1 MKYLKKFQTET
12 EYQEYKNGDEYIT
25 PNLSGIVYKDQIKYN
40 KYVNPT
46 KTFTIINN
54 VYTGTGSFT
63 EVKLKFDEGMT
74 WVDFMNSQYNT
85 VGIFDAYA
93 DNGAHIE
100 IFSQSYILGTSSGV
114 SDVKP
119 TDKIIANKTYYV
131 NVWSCFVAGT
141 QVLTSLD
148 GETKNIEDMSIGDD
162 VISYD
167 IVNNE
172 NYKTS
177 VTHTYKH
184 SSAYN
189 MAKITCDD
197 GTVLEMS
204 ESHPLYTK
212 DGWKSLTN
220 YKGYPT
226 LCVGDIV
233 KTIDDWSEITSIE
246 RYTLDEPTTVYTLN
260 VKDINEEIDIDTN
273 DNYYANGVLA
283 HNKASK

>member
-12 EYQEYKNGDEYIT
+12 AYQEYKSGSEYIT
-25 PNLSGIVYKDQIKYN
+25 PNLSAIVDNDQIRYN
-40 KYVNPT
+40 KYVKPDT
-46 KTFTIINN
+46 TFTLINN

-63 EVKLKFDEGMT
+63 EVNLKFDDGMT
-74 WVDFMNSQYNT
+74 WLDFMNSQYNT
-85 VGIFDAYA
+85 IGIIDAYPS
-93 DNGAHIE
+93 NGDYIE
-100 IFSQSYILGTSSGV
+100 IFNQSYVIGTSPSS

-119 TDKIIANKTYYV
+119 TDKIIANKIYYV
-131 NVWSCFVAGT
+131 NAWSCFVAGT

-167 IVNNE
+167 VVNDE
-172 NYKTS
+172 NYKTTVS
-177 VTHTYKH
+177 HTYKH
-184 SSAYN
+184 SFAYN

-197 GTVLEMS
+197 GTVLEMA

-233 KTIDDWSEITSIE
+233 KTIDDWSEIISID
-246 RYTLDEPTTVYTLN
+246 RYALDEPTTVYTLN

-283 HNKASK
+283 HNKSSK